1 MPIKFYLGKLSP
13 VKTVLAFTICF
24 LACSGA
30 SVLASPDYSTV
41 QDPNVVVTGI
51 RSDSPDQGTDS
62 VVITA
67 LYNLPSGTT
76 APAIYHGSL
85 AGATA
90 PGAVW
95 TQFTP
100 TISNVTNA
108 SFYGPN
114 TAVFSP
120 SLGAGNIIAVG
131 SYQISGTN
139 TTHGLMYQGTVTG
152 TGTWTTIDAT
162 PLATGTNTLANTI
175 AHSTMGGLVVG
186 NFDTQTAVG
195 QAFIYNTGSD
205 TWTNLNA
212 NGDRSVTAY
221 GIWQNGSS
229 TSTSFTIAGGFS
241 DSNDQG
247 LDQGYI
253 VDYDS
258 STGLLTNYKTYN
270 FNDSSSD
277 SVTSHF
283 DGITRTDTGFNL
295 TGFYSTVDN
304 LSEGG
309 FMASITVD
317 PDTGAFSNATWTDVS
332 LGLVT
337 TGNTIIG
344 DYVLGIYDDGVSSHS
359 YVATVPEPATW
370 GLLSL
375 GAALLLQRK
384 RSRRKA

>member
-1 MPIKFYLGKLSP
+1 M
-13 VKTVLAFTICF
+13 KTA
-24 LACSGA
+24 LACTLCFFAGSMA
-30 SVLASPDYSTV
+30 SLRASLDYSTV
-41 QDPNVVVTGI
+41 LDSNVVVTGI
-51 RSDSPDQGTDS
+51 RSDSLDQGTDS

-67 LYNLPSGTT
+67 LYNNPSGTT

-114 TAVFSP
+114 TSVFSP

-131 SYQISGTN
+131 SYQTGTDSA
-139 TTHGLMYQGTVTG
+139 THGLMYQGSVTG
-152 TGTWTTIDAT
+152 SGTWTNIDAT

-186 NFDTQTAVG
+186 NFDTQTTVG
-195 QAFIYNTGSD
+195 QAFIFNIGSNA
-205 TWTNLNA
+205 WTNMNP
-212 NGDRSVTAY
+212 NGVRSITAY

-229 TSTSFTIAGGFS
+229 ASTSFTIVGGFS

-247 LDQGYI
+247 LDESYI

-258 STGLLTNYKTYN
+258 ATGLFSNYKTYN
-270 FNDSSSD
+270 FNDSSSA

-295 TGFYSTVDN
+295 TGFYSTVDT
-304 LSEGG
+304 LTEGG

-317 PDTGAFSNATWTDVS
+317 PDTGAFSDATWTDVTIPI
-332 LGLVT
+332 GIAT

-344 DYVLGIYDDGVSSHS
+344 DNVLGIYVDTTSHS
-359 YVATVPEPATW
+359 YVATIPEPATW
-370 GLLSL
+370 SLLSL
-375 GAALLLQRK
+375 GAALVLQHR